1 MTKSGAARISIS
13 LPPNLLRDFDSAI
26 EQMGI
31 DRSKATQQAIRDFL
45 TEYRWE
51 QEEKVYAVG
60 TITLIFNHEV
70 QGLESELT
78 ATQHHHPDII
88 MSATHVHLNHDH
100 CLLVIVVKGQATEI
114 KELALKL
121 KGLRGIQ
128 QLKLTILLGAPSTK
142 HSHPH

>member
-1 MTKSGAARISIS
+1 MPKSSVARISIS
-13 LPPNLLRDFDSAI
+13 LPPNLLREFDNAI

-31 DRSKATQQAIRDFL
+31 DRSKAIQQAIRDFL

-51 QEEKVYAVG
+51 QDEKAYAVG

-70 QGLESELT
+70 PGLESELT
-78 ATQHHHPDII
+78 ATQHHYPDVI
-88 MSATHVHLNHDH
+88 MSATHVHLDHDH
-100 CLLVIVVKGQATEI
+100 CLLAIVVKGKATEI

-128 QLKLTILLGAPSTK
+128 QLKLTSLLGAPPTK